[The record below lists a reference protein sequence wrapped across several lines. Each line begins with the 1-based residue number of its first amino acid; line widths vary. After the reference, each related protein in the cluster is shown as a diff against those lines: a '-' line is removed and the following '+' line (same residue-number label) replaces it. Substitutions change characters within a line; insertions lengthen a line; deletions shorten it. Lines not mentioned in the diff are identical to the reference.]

1 MKLNLY
7 YVEDEK
13 LKSKLVNVEDLN
25 EEARR
30 LKGEKEE
37 CITFEG
43 NKTMALEL
51 GNYYKSRIE
60 FSKPNL
66 SFEKKQDEMFEYS
79 VYGRN
84 KSIMTIYELQKL
96 FHISKIIINTYK
108 DIQEKKVYLLNLLEK
123 LKYLYNDSI
132 YEKPSLNTL
141 GDIIDTIRKF
151 IYNNKI
157 EFTFDYNSID
167 NLGAISLFQNELF
180 KLVNELIRIKADKFY
195 KEICKTKT
203 EIEKEIGRIY

>member
-25 EEARR
+25 EESRR

-37 CITFEG
+37 CITFEA
-43 NKTMALEL
+43 NKLIALEL

-96 FHISKIIINTYK
+96 FHISKIIINTYE

-123 LKYLYNDSI
+123 LKHLYNDSI
-132 YEKPSLNTL
+132 YETPSLNTL

-151 IYNNKI
+151 IHNNKI

-167 NLGAISLFQNELF
+167 NLGAVSLFQNELF
-180 KLVNELIRIKADKFY
+180 KLVNESIRNKADKFY

-203 EIEKEIGRIY
+203 EIEKEIKRIY

>member
-30 LKGEKEE
+30 LEGEKEE
-37 CITFEG
+37 YITFES
-43 NKTMALEL
+43 NKMMALEL

-96 FHISKIIINTYK
+96 FHISKIIINTYE

-123 LKYLYNDSI
+123 LKHLYNDSI
-132 YEKPSLNTL
+132 YETPSLNTL

-151 IYNNKI
+151 IHNNKI

-167 NLGAISLFQNELF
+167 NLGAVSLFQNELYN
-180 KLVNELIRIKADKFY
+180 LVNESIRNKADKFY

-203 EIEKEIGRIY
+203 EIEKEIRKIY